1 MTAGLSA
8 GKQVERYGGPGRTVT
23 HSDLVTSVEQYR
35 AGLEAVCMLLHR
47 LQALSIEQRRASQT
61 GSISELQSIVDGRDR
76 IMTTLVTVEH
86 ELTAVRRH
94 VANDH
99 ERLADF
105 PAFQDVIA
113 RHKEACELV
122 ADILAVDRDSLDAVN
137 DAEEARRLAARSLE
151 QGERTLAA
159 YHRVVGPGPGFA
171 SATVVSRKG

>member
-35 AGLEAVCMLLHR
+35 AGLEAVVMLLHR

-94 VANDH
+94 VANDR

-105 PAFQDVIA
+105 PAFQDVVA
-113 RHKEACELV
+113 RHQEACELV

-159 YHRVVGPGPGFA
+159 YHRVVGPGFA
-171 SATVVSRKG
+171 SATMVSRKG